1 MQTASSST
9 KSPTARPKVARL
21 SAASRSRL
29 SNGKEVLPD
38 IDGRS
43 AMARRYRDIAAQI
56 VTDQGG
62 IDQCSESRQ
71 QLIRRFSAACVL
83 AEQME
88 AKLVEGHEVSITDH
102 AQLCST
108 LVRISARIGINRRLR
123 NVTPALADYL
133 DDHAAN
139 RSHDSDLKSSHES
152 FSELAS

>member
-1 MQTASSST
+1 MPQAAT
-9 KSPTARPKVARL
+9 KSPPVRPKVARL
-21 SAASRSRL
+21 SAAQKSRL

-62 IDQCSESRQ
+62 FDQCSESRQ

-123 NVTPALADYL
+123 NVTPHLADYL
-133 DDHAAN
+133 DDHSGKVDNDHLTAEVM
-139 RSHDSDLKSSHES
+139 S
-152 FSELAS
+152 